1 MNHWCFVFAMKFEV
15 TELSVVLSIGSH
27 KGSLSFLMVLVRG
40 FSFVLEWLVVSMP
53 SFSIP
58 SLLLLWGFE
67 RIVSLHFASLGYEFV
82 HVTQEVVMVVFQGD
96 FLM

>member
-1 MNHWCFVFAMKFEV
+1 VAFSAIMFEV
-15 TELSVVLSIGSH
+15 TVLLVVLSISSH
-27 KGSLSFLMVLVRG
+27 KGSLSSLMVLVGG
-40 FSFVLEWLVVSMP
+40 FSFGLEWLVVSTP
-53 SFSIP
+53 SYSIP

-67 RIVSLHFASLGYEFV
+67 HIVSLHFASLGYEFV